1 MRLVIRRLAD
11 EGLEFV
17 VDAAGLARVA
27 RRRLQ
32 RDAGRAVRRQLEEER
47 VRILAQLLDETLLE
61 RPSMYQ
67 IRTGLSLHWSVWTI
81 IAIAFLSKHYA

>member
-1 MRLVIRRLAD
+1 
-11 EGLEFV
+11 
-17 VDAAGLARVA
+17 
-27 RRRLQ
+27 
-32 RDAGRAVRRQLEEER
+32 VRRQLEEER